1 MQIAHI
7 YCKYIKYNVELV
19 LSSQISKMPIDI
31 HMYGKYLCFLCTPDA
46 RQLGSTRPNP
56 SICLMCQTSGKN
68 DGA

>member
-1 MQIAHI
+1 MSA
-7 YCKYIKYNVELV
+7 VELD
-19 LSSQISKMPIDI
+19 SKMSIDI
-31 HMYGKYLCFLCTPDA
+31 HMYGKYLCFLCRTDA